1 MIFWANSYFILEIF
15 HAKTFKMRYTS
26 CPYNNFYQIKI
37 CQKRQNKVTMT
48 VYVWFDFIL
57 HQTLHTYFFF
67 SLLTALAFDPL
78 QKIMAIGNRTGK
90 VRVYGRPGVD
100 LEFEHKKEVAVL
112 KIIFVVNT
120 GRLLTA
126 TADNAIS
133 LVGFFLPI

>member
-1 MIFWANSYFILEIF
+1 MFGSILFCIR
-15 HAKTFKMRYTS
+15 RY
-26 CPYNNFYQIKI
+26 
-37 CQKRQNKVTMT
+37 
-48 VYVWFDFIL
+48 IL
-57 HQTLHTYFFF
+57 TFF

>member
-1 MIFWANSYFILEIF
+1 MYC
-15 HAKTFKMRYTS
+15 H
-26 CPYNNFYQIKI
+26 NFFASDIK
-37 CQKRQNKVTMT
+37 
-48 VYVWFDFIL
+48 
-57 HQTLHTYFFF
+57 YFFL
-67 SLLTALAFDPL
+67 LLTALAFDPL

-90 VRVYGRPGVD
+90 VRIYGRPGVD

-133 LVGFFLPI
+133 LVGFFLSI

>member
-1 MIFWANSYFILEIF
+1 MKQEFAQESHNDSLSLVRFF
-15 HAKTFKMRYTS
+15 
-26 CPYNNFYQIKI
+26 
-37 CQKRQNKVTMT
+37 
-48 VYVWFDFIL
+48 L
-57 HQTLHTYFFF
+57 HQTLHTFCF
-67 SLLTALAFDPL
+67 LLTALAFDPL

-90 VRVYGRPGVD
+90 VRIYGRPGVD

-133 LVGFFLPI
+133 LVGFFLSI

>member
-1 MIFWANSYFILEIF
+1 MTNFQYEVRI
-15 HAKTFKMRYTS
+15 
-26 CPYNNFYQIKI
+26 CPKSLNDGLSLVRF
-37 CQKRQNKVTMT
+37 
-48 VYVWFDFIL
+48 FL
-57 HQTLHTYFFF
+57 HQTLHIFCF
-67 SLLTALAFDPL
+67 LLTALAFDPL

-90 VRVYGRPGVD
+90 VRIYGRPGVD

-133 LVGFFLPI
+133 LVGFFLSI

>member
-1 MIFWANSYFILEIF
+1 MKNFQYEI
-15 HAKTFKMRYTS
+15 RI
-26 CPYNNFYQIKI
+26 CPKNH
-37 CQKRQNKVTMT
+37 NKVTMT
-48 VYVWFDFIL
+48 VYVWFDFFCIRRYIL
-57 HQTLHTYFFF
+57 FF
-67 SLLTALAFDPL
+67 LLTALAFDPL

>member
-1 MIFWANSYFILEIF
+1 
-15 HAKTFKMRYTS
+15 
-26 CPYNNFYQIKI
+26 
-37 CQKRQNKVTMT
+37 MT
-48 VYVWFDFIL
+48 VYVWFDIIL
-57 HQTLHTYFFF
+57 HQTLHTFF
-67 SLLTALAFDPL
+67 LLTALAFDPL

-90 VRVYGRPGVD
+90 VRIYGRPGVD

-133 LVGFFLPI
+133 LVGFFLSI

>member
-1 MIFWANSYFILEIF
+1 MYGSIFFASDI
-15 HAKTFKMRYTS
+15 
-26 CPYNNFYQIKI
+26 
-37 CQKRQNKVTMT
+37 
-48 VYVWFDFIL
+48 
-57 HQTLHTYFFF
+57 TYFFSF
-67 SLLTALAFDPL
+67 FTALAFDPL

-90 VRVYGRPGVD
+90 VRIYGRPGVD

-133 LVGFFLPI
+133 LVGFFLSI

>member
-1 MIFWANSYFILEIF
+1 
-15 HAKTFKMRYTS
+15 
-26 CPYNNFYQIKI
+26 
-37 CQKRQNKVTMT
+37 MT
-48 VYVWFDFIL
+48 VFIWLDFFCIRRYIL
-57 HQTLHTYFFF
+57 FF
-67 SLLTALAFDPL
+67 LLTALAFDPL

-133 LVGFFLPI
+133 LVGFFLSI